1 MSTNLLIIFAK
12 KPEMGSVKT
21 RLAKSIG
28 EENALKV
35 YLKLLEYTHVIADKV
50 NASKK
55 VYFNKISH
63 IDILDYYKFSK
74 EVQKGMDIGEKME
87 NAFLEN
93 KDFEKVVLIGS
104 DCFEINEDIIEDAYI
119 ALEDH
124 DCVIGPSRDGGYYLI
139 GANSTVDLPIFKE
152 KEWSTENVLLDTIL
166 DLKKHDLSYYLLPEL
181 TDIDQEQDLPSEWVN
196 SMLQK

>member
-1 MSTNLLIIFAK
+1 MNSNLLIIFAK
-12 KPEMGSVKT
+12 NPEMGTVKT

-35 YLKLLEYTHVIADKV
+35 YLKLLEHTHRVADKV

-55 VYFNKISH
+55 VYFNKVSK
-63 IDILDYYKFSK
+63 IDILDYYKFQK
-74 EVQKGMDIGEKME
+74 ELQRGGDLGEKMR

-93 KDFEKVVLIGS
+93 YDFEKIVLVGS
-104 DCFEINEDIIEDAYI
+104 DCLEINEDIIEDAFL
-119 ALEDH
+119 ALEDN
-124 DCVIGPSRDGGYYLI
+124 DCVVGPANDGGYYLI
-139 GANSTVDLPIFKE
+139 GSRGDRLLPIFKD

-166 DLKKHDLSYYLLPEL
+166 DLKKHKLSYHLLEEL
-181 TDIDQEQDLPSEWVN
+181 TDIDEEKDLPIEWAK

>member
-1 MSTNLLIIFAK
+1 MNSNLLIIFAK
-12 KPEMGSVKT
+12 NPEMGTVKT

-35 YLKLLEYTHVIADKV
+35 YLKLLEHTHRVADKV

-55 VYFNKISH
+55 VYFNKVSK
-63 IDILDYYKFSK
+63 IDILDYYKFQK
-74 EVQKGMDIGEKME
+74 ELQRGGDLGEKMR

-93 KDFEKVVLIGS
+93 YDFEKIVLIGS
-104 DCFEINEDIIEDAYI
+104 DCLEINEDIIEDAFI
-119 ALEDH
+119 ALEDN
-124 DCVIGPSRDGGYYLI
+124 DCVIGPANDGGYYLI
-139 GANSTVDLPIFKE
+139 GSRGDRLLPIFKD

-166 DLKKHDLSYYLLPEL
+166 DLKKHKLSYHLLEEL
-181 TDIDQEQDLPSEWVN
+181 TDIDEEKDLPLEWAK

>member
-12 KPEMGSVKT
+12 KPEMGNVKT

-35 YLKLLEYTHVIADKV
+35 YLKLLEHTHVIADKV

-74 EVQKGMDIGEKME
+74 EIQKGTNLGEKME
-87 NAFLEN
+87 NAFIEN
-93 KDFEKVVLIGS
+93 KKFEKIVLIGS
-104 DCFEINEDIIEDAYI
+104 DCYEINEDIIEDAFI

-124 DCVIGPSRDGGYYLI
+124 DCVIGPARDGGYYLI
-139 GANSTVDLPIFKE
+139 GAHSNVDLPIFKD
-152 KEWSTENVLLDTIL
+152 KEWSSENVLLDTIL
-166 DLKKHDLSYYLLPEL
+166 DLKKHSLSYYLLPEL
-181 TDIDQEQDLPSEWVN
+181 SDVDEEHDLPVEWVN